1 MLVKTAAKIEDSS
14 RDQEVFSKIETATAR
29 PAKPKGDESQLQ
41 DELAT
46 KKMKLIERIAPEG
59 SQRLRA
65 GQRRLGTMMTFREI
79 MR

>member
-1 MLVKTAAKIEDSS
+1 MRRLKIPG

-29 PAKPKGDESQLQ
+29 SAEPKGDESQLQ

-65 GQRRLGTMMTFREI
+65 GQRGLGTMVTLREI